1 MNPVENPGSS
11 VPSAALFLEGKKN
24 LLRLQKAFTPSS
36 TAFAS
41 ASVKG
46 MSCEKLLAPLT
57 DVPTPAGPTPRQL
70 QSGLVQIEPTKESR
84 E

>member
-46 MSCEKLLAPLT
+46 MSC
-57 DVPTPAGPTPRQL
+57 
-70 QSGLVQIEPTKESR
+70 
-84 E
+84 